1 MVNQYKAKYE
11 KYQLNWYA
19 NISRLS
25 RPKSYL
31 GKIML
36 VAFLGTHIPLL
47 TLFFYSI
54 SVTTLSTDTKIRV
67 LVVALLATLIGTAV
81 TLFTLQKLL
90 LPISVTAKGLRKYL
104 ENNQIP
110 KLPTHFQD
118 EVGVL
123 MADTL
128 YTISKLDELIEQL
141 KNYDRIT
148 SLPNLHLFQALLQK
162 EIHNAQCRNQSLAVL
177 LLDLD
182 NFTNINTHL
191 GRDYGN
197 LILRTIAQQLTQAIG
212 DNNLLAKINTDT
224 FAIIYP
230 HLISL
235 EDLEKYSQKLLT
247 IINQKMT
254 VKHEDIYLSATMGIT
269 VYDEGKVEP
278 QEIINQAET
287 ALNLAKGEG
296 RNIYR
301 FYSVET
307 NEKLRSRFQL
317 ERDLYRALEREELE
331 LFYQPQIDVKTG
343 NITGAEALLRW
354 RHHEHGFISPGI
366 FIPIAEA
373 SDLIIN
379 ISDWVL
385 KTACHQNQQWTK
397 DGFPELCVAV
407 NLSAKQFQQ
416 PQLVDDVS
424 KILKETSLKPNQ
436 LELEITEGLLINN
449 IQNAVKTL
457 EDLHNLGLIT
467 ALDDFGTG
475 FSSLSYL
482 KRFSLDYLKIDQSF
496 VRGIPLDKDDVAITN
511 SIIALAHSLQIEV
524 IAEGVETI
532 EQVNYLK
539 SVGCNKLQGY
549 YYSRPICAKDFAELW
564 EQNLEKS

>member
-1 MVNQYKAKYE
+1 MKNQYKMKQE
-11 KYQLNWYA
+11 KHQLNWYA

-141 KNYDRIT
+141 KNYDHTT

-162 EIHNAQCRNQSLAVL
+162 EIYNAQCRNQSLAVL
-177 LLDLD
+177 FLDLD

-212 DNNLLAKINTDT
+212 DNDLLAKINTDT

-247 IINQKMT
+247 IINQKVT

-287 ALNLAKGEG
+287 ALNLAKEEG

-385 KTACHQNQQWTK
+385 KTACYQNQQWTK

-407 NLSAKQFQQ
+407 NLSGKQFQQ

-424 KILKETSLKPNQ
+424 KILKETSLKPSQ

-564 EQNLEKS
+564 EQNLEKG